1 MVCSRYS
8 AGGKK
13 EDCYSEVQE
22 LETVSRTLTFVDIK
36 ISNQHPV
43 ACFLRALLATVSLF
57 MFVCV
62 CLGMKNANASYISYI
77 LNA

>member
-1 MVCSRYS
+1 MFNDTVKAIVRNCGMSRYS
-8 AGGKK
+8 AGGKM

-22 LETVSRTLTFVDIK
+22 LETAWGTLTFVDIK

-43 ACFLRALLATVSLF
+43 ACCSRALLATLSPF

-62 CLGMKNANASYISYI
+62 CVFGG
-77 LNA
+77 

>member
-1 MVCSRYS
+1 M
-8 AGGKK
+8 
-13 EDCYSEVQE
+13 EDCNSEVQE
-22 LETVSRTLTFVDIK
+22 FETVSGTLTFVDIN

-43 ACFLRALLATVSLF
+43 ACCSRALLATLSLF

-62 CLGMKNANASYISYI
+62 CLGDEKNSNASYITYI